1 MARSGH
7 MCPALWWLSYLLLG
21 LVQAFLNLL
30 ARGKRF
36 LKSVSPYHLGKMH
49 QHRG

>member
-1 MARSGH
+1 MSGSLVVVVLV
-7 MCPALWWLSYLLLG
+7 AGLG
-21 LVQAFLNLL
+21 AGVFNLL